1 MSSTSSSSSE
11 SSSGGTSPRK
21 MRSLDDLYEVINPIY
36 NDVTLY
42 CHLATCD
49 LIVFEEVIKDEKWK
63 IAMDK
68 EIALVEKNNTWK
80 LVPIQKKKKPI
91 GVKWIYKEKKN
102 VKREE

>member
-1 MSSTSSSSSE
+1 
-11 SSSGGTSPRK
+11 
-21 MRSLDDLYEVINPIY
+21 
-36 NDVTLY
+36 
-42 CHLATCD
+42 
-49 LIVFEEVIKDEKWK
+49 
-63 IAMDK
+63 MDK